1 MPDVEKLKEALEE
14 SFIELR
20 AAAGVEEIKPKVMK
34 ARRGK
39 RA

>member
-1 MPDVEKLKEALEE
+1 LDK

-20 AAAGVEEIKPKVMK
+20 KAAGVEEIKPKVMK

-39 RA
+39 RQ